1 MYVRV
6 FIPLIGSHDGLTS
19 RDWWVSSLFG
29 APRTP
34 SRRHPD
40 QMPNH
45 LKNSPTLPVPELSCS
60 SARNSKL
67 CRSRWRLE
75 CETQSRGLLLTVI
88 SLYHDD
94 LEKHIGKPKR
104 TSDGDLAPTW
114 ATYPL
119 QPQYKHFQLCLIIVA
134 IRVLQV
140 LKQLFRWISHVATL
154 ISIVMR
160 SHVDFSFLR
169 LEQLRLLINNP
180 TVWIESDRSFRRL
193 WAKPSVLRRN
203 VFDRIQDV
211 TIHPIHFPQ
220 ETGILYHNEV
230 DELISMMRTY
240 SVRTPQDNW
249 LFVGGHSLLHHGSL
263 RMLRTPSWKMGSI

>member
-1 MYVRV
+1 MHPEHPPGG
-6 FIPLIGSHDGLTS
+6 ILTRCQTTS
-19 RDWWVSSLFG
+19 KTALLS
-29 APRTP
+29 PCP
-34 SRRHPD
+34 SYLVLQLATQNYAALGEGWNVKHN
-40 QMPNH
+40 QEVYFWLWFHFNMTT
-45 LKNSPTLPVPELSCS
+45 LKNTSENPNVHKLVP
-60 SARNSKL
+60 
-67 CRSRWRLE
+67 
-75 CETQSRGLLLTVI
+75 
-88 SLYHDD
+88 
-94 LEKHIGKPKR
+94 
-104 TSDGDLAPTW
+104 SDGDLAPTW

-169 LEQLRLLINNP
+169 LQQLRLLINNP